1 MEGFLNWDF
10 TRNFINSIFSILK
23 PFFFFFNFKQV
34 FAKTEA
40 QKGAYIELTL
50 QAYQE
55 AFISSSAAS

>member
-1 MEGFLNWDF
+1 ME
-10 TRNFINSIFSILK
+10 NFINSICLLLK
-23 PFFFFFNFKQV
+23 RVSFFFKQI

-55 AFISSSAAS
+55 TFISHSAAS